1 MKNTKKILIL
11 LIIIVLTGCSANASV
26 TVDEKGRVKE
36 EVDVLIPSELISNKK
51 DRIESYVNTAIS
63 SFKPVLKRRG
73 YSTSIINNPSGKS
86 GAHVYNSFDNIC
98 KYAENTI
105 FSQYLYNNIKC
116 TEEDEYYELKSTTDH
131 IKYCSDC
138 NDWPA
143 IENVNLKITLPVKA
157 EESDAD
163 EISGNTY
170 VWKYDEHTEDGKT
183 FYLKI
188 SKEKL
193 KKSEK
198 NLKNQT
204 NFKNITFIVIII
216 VVIIVS
222 ALVIF
227 SKLYKKYK
235 NNNLEY

>member
-1 MKNTKKILIL
+1 MKNIKKILIL

-26 TVDEKGRVKE
+26 IVDEKGRVKE

-51 DRIESYVNTAIS
+51 NRIESYVNTAIA
-63 SFKPVLKRRG
+63 SFKTVLERRG
-73 YSTSIINNPSGKS
+73 YSTSIINNPSGNS
-86 GAHVYNSFDNIC
+86 GAHVYNNFDNIC
-98 KYAENTI
+98 QYAENTI
-105 FSQYLYNNIKC
+105 FSQYLYKHIKC
-116 TEEDEYYELKSTTDH
+116 TEEDEYYELKSTTEH

-170 VWKYDEHTEDGKT
+170 IWKYDEDTLDSKT

-188 SKEKL
+188 NKEKL
-193 KKSEK
+193 RKNEVKLKKQNK
-198 NLKNQT
+198 
-204 NFKNITFIVIII
+204 FKNIGVRIAILVIII
-216 VVIIVS
+216 IFVLI
-222 ALVIF
+222 IF

>member
-1 MKNTKKILIL
+1 MKNIKRILVL
-11 LIIIVLTGCSANASV
+11 LIIIVLTGCSANASII
-26 TVDEKGRVKE
+26 VDEQGKVKE

-51 DRIESYVNTAIS
+51 DRIESYINNAIS
-63 SFKPVLKRRG
+63 SFKPVLDRRG
-73 YSTSIINNPSGKS
+73 YSTSIINNPDGNS
-86 GAHVYNSFDNIC
+86 GAHVYNTFDNIC

-105 FSQYLYNNIKC
+105 FSQYLYKNIEC
-116 TEEDEYYELKSTTDH
+116 TEEDEYYELKSATEH

-143 IENVNLKITLPVKA
+143 IENVNLKITLPIKA

-170 VWKYDEHTEDGKT
+170 IWRYDEDTLDSKT
-183 FYLKI
+183 LYLKI

-193 KKSEK
+193 KESEK
-198 NLKNQT
+198 KLKKQTNLKN
-204 NFKNITFIVIII
+204 ITIKVIVIVMII
-216 VVIIVS
+216 ASFLI
-222 ALVIF
+222 IF

>member
-26 TVDEKGRVKE
+26 TVDEKGKVKE

-63 SFKPVLKRRG
+63 SFKPVLERRG
-73 YSTSIINNPSGKS
+73 YSTSIINIPSGKS

-170 VWKYDEHTEDGKT
+170 IWKYDEDTLDSKT

-188 SKEKL
+188 NKEKL
-193 KKSEK
+193 KESEK
-198 NLKNQT
+198 KLKNKT
-204 NFKNITFIVIII
+204 NFKNITVKITLIVAIIFSFLI
-216 VVIIVS
+216 
-222 ALVIF
+222 IF